1 MSGKDLEDKGGTLI
15 KIYCMK
21 KIFSVKKE
29 FTVTNTQVILSLK
42 GKVV

>member
-1 MSGKDLEDKGGTLI
+1 MSGKDLEDEGGTLM
-15 KIYCMK
+15 KTYCMK

-29 FTVTNTQVILSLK
+29 FTVTNTQLILSLE